1 MYYLI
6 FFYFFKIYIYVI
18 EIIDIMRKPLKKWSK
33 EVIELMWYLNSLSI
47 VIEVTNAGNLNGII
61 IIALTLVLA
70 ILVVYTFGN
79 NKA

>member
-6 FFYFFKIYIYVI
+6 FFYFLHFHIYVI
-18 EIIDIMRKPLKKWSK
+18 KIIDIMRKPLKKWSK
-33 EVIELMWYLNSLSI
+33 EVIELMWYLDSLSI

-61 IIALTLVLA
+61 IIALTLILA

>member
-18 EIIDIMRKPLKKWSK
+18 KIIDIMRKPLKKWSK

-61 IIALTLVLA
+61 IIALTLILA

>member
-1 MYYLI
+1 
-6 FFYFFKIYIYVI
+6 
-18 EIIDIMRKPLKKWSK
+18 
-33 EVIELMWYLNSLSI
+33 MWYLNSLSI

>member
-61 IIALTLVLA
+61 IIALTLILA

>member
-70 ILVVYTFGN
+70 RLVVYTFGN